1 MQNNKPATLRRPLSL
16 LLLAAFGSAAAP
28 AFAETEIDALKRELA
43 EQRQLIQQLMK
54 NQEEQ
59 KKTEIQTGGP
69 ARGAG
74 LQMGVPTGPSGTL
87 TIYGVADVSASTVNS
102 GYGQKST
109 IGSGGMS
116 SSRIGFKGEKELGD
130 EIKAVYLMEAGIL
143 FDTGSVGTGA
153 ITPGINNTAVSSGGQ
168 TSNGSQIFSR
178 QIYAG
183 LATRFGTVTAG
194 RQYAGSYTSSV
205 MSAAM
210 GAGFFGS
217 SAGLLPVIGGMPT
230 RLNNSLVYASPKVA
244 GFSGQ
249 LTLSSGSE
257 NNVNMVTPVA
267 AGSTT
272 VTTDKAGRGGDLA
285 LYYSAGPLNAT
296 VTAWNV
302 DNASYVAPATG
313 PQETGLAKRRG
324 WQVGGSY
331 NLGFATLYGNYV
343 AGRISGGNYENVTG
357 TLSKADGWSVSA
369 GIPLWRGKALVS
381 YSQLDDKSI
390 KNRDANLLG
399 LAYTYKLQDST
410 TLYGT
415 WGKVLNKTNGTY
427 SLTDGG
433 NLVGTV
439 AKPGYDPSG
448 YMLGVNHV
456 F

>member
-16 LLLAAFGSAAAP
+16 LLLAACGSAAAP
-28 AFAETEIDALKRELA
+28 AFAETEIEALKRELA

-130 EIKAVYLMEAGIL
+130 EIKAVYLMEAGLL

-183 LATRFGTVTAG
+183 LSTRFGTVTAG

-257 NNVNMVTPVA
+257 NNVNMVTPTA
-267 AGSTT
+267 PGATT

-285 LYYSAGPLNAT
+285 LYYTGGPLNAT
-296 VTAWNV
+296 FTTWNL
-302 DNASYVAPATG
+302 DNGSYVAPATG
-313 PQETGLAKRRG
+313 AQETGLAKRRG

-343 AGRISGGNYENVTG
+343 AGRISGGNY
-357 TLSKADGWSVSA
+357 
-369 GIPLWRGKALVS
+369 
-381 YSQLDDKSI
+381 
-390 KNRDANLLG
+390 
-399 LAYTYKLQDST
+399 
-410 TLYGT
+410 
-415 WGKVLNKTNGTY
+415 
-427 SLTDGG
+427 
-433 NLVGTV
+433 
-439 AKPGYDPSG
+439 
-448 YMLGVNHV
+448 
-456 F
+456 